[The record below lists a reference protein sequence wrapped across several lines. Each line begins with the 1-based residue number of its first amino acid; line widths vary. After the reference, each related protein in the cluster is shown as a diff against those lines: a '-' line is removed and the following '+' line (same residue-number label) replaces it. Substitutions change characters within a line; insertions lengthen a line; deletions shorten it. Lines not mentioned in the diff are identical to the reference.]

1 MLEIVLSENF
11 KVLHQVVN
19 VEECRA
25 LVDDDSEDTE
35 VGFVFVD
42 AHLLDQLVL
51 LSTQVLLK

>member
-19 VEECRA
+19 VEESRA
-25 LVDDDSEDTE
+25 LVDDDSENTE